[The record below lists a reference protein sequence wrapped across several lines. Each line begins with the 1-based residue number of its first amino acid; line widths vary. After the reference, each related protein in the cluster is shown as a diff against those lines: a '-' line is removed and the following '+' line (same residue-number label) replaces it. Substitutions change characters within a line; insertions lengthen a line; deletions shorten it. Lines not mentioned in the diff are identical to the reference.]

1 MAVDGEV
8 VGRFDGPGVVALV
21 GVTHTDGQAQVAWMA
36 KKIAELRLFDDE
48 TSLVDR
54 AGSVL
59 LVSQFTLY
67 ADLRKGRRPPWSKAA
82 PRNLAEPLV
91 DALAEALRAVGLFV
105 AQGRFGAAMEV
116 RIVNDGPYTLVVD
129 SPEVT

>member
-1 MAVDGEV
+1 VAVDGEV

-67 ADLRKGRRPPWSKAA
+67 ADLRKGRRPSWSKAA
-82 PRNLAEPLV
+82 PGNLAEPLV